1 MVGDPYVYQGTHTL
15 KNIHNERES
24 EVLDKIERQVSAVRT
39 ATARQLDFPATVE
52 GFRALHKHL
61 FQDTYEWAGHCRT
74 INMSKDAALFVP
86 SKHIAFELDKRFAA
100 FNRAAAPNSSPDHF
114 FERLG
119 EHITEL
125 NIIHPFREGNGRTM
139 RAHAE
144 GMARAAGLAIDPAK
158 IDQGRWMMASKVGF
172 QTADFREMASL
183 LWDAQIMP
191 TREKINH
198 QDAALPRTDAHKIDR
213 SVYFLEREN
222 PALADEFIKAN
233 RTAFRSALAERRASR
248 SQEPSPAEQLAQKFR
263 DASQSERLA
272 DPRLNAVAK
281 VLAVANAHIDAAHQP
296 GSQENQKAKDIAVN
310 VLAANIAKGRVYDA
324 PKVLRTAP
332 GRANEIK
339 IPDKSR
345 ERTPDR

>member
-1 MVGDPYVYQGTHTL
+1 MVGDPYVYQGTSTL

-24 EVLDKIERQVSAVRT
+24 GVLDKIERQLSAVRA
-39 ATARQLDFPATVE
+39 ATSRQLDFPATVE

-86 SKHIAFELDKRFAA
+86 PEHIAFELDKRFAA

-125 NIIHPFREGNGRTM
+125 NIIHPFREGNGRTL

-144 GMARAAGLAIDPAK
+144 GMARAAGLVIDTLK
-158 IDQGRWMMASKVGF
+158 IEKERWMMASKVGF
-172 QTADFREMASL
+172 QTADYREMASL

-191 TREKINH
+191 TREKIKQ
-198 QDAALPRTDAHKIDR
+198 QDAELPPTDAAKIDR
-213 SVYFLEREN
+213 SVYLFAREH
-222 PALADEFIKAN
+222 PALANKFIEAN
-233 RTAFRSALAERRASR
+233 RTAFRSALAERRATR
-248 SQEPSPAEQLAQKFR
+248 SQELSPAEQLAQKFR

-281 VLAVANAHIDAAHQP
+281 VLAVANAHIDAAHRP

-310 VLAANIAKGRVYDA
+310 VLAANIAKGHVYDA
-324 PKVLRTAP
+324 PKIVRAAP
-332 GRANEIK
+332 GRADEIK
-339 IPDKSR
+339 IRDKSR
-345 ERTPDR
+345 EKTPER